1 MVGRIETA
9 AVLGAGVMGSAIAA
23 HFAGA
28 GIKTHLLD
36 IVPPN
41 LDDAKKDDPK
51 ARNGFALN
59 GIKNALKAKPA
70 AFYDPDAAR
79 LITAGNLED
88 HLDRLSECDLVVE
101 AVIERMDIKQSLFA
115 KIAPK
120 LKDDALLASNTS
132 GLCIADMCSELDE
145 DLQKRFFVM
154 HFFNPVRY
162 MRLLEL
168 VPGPKTEPAVMARAA
183 SFGELLGKGIVY
195 GKDTPNFVANRI
207 GVYSMM
213 QCFSSMQDAGLSI
226 EEVDKIAGK
235 PMGRPKSAA
244 FRTADVVGIDTLAH
258 VAKTCYDNLESDPER
273 DVFVVADWVQKLVE
287 SGRVGQ
293 KSKAG
298 FYKKEGKVIKVLDP
312 DTLEYRDPKKVRFD
326 SLGAVKGIE
335 DPGKRLKALVAGDD
349 VAAKFAWNGLARTLC
364 YSARLVGEIADDVVN
379 VDRAMRWGFNWD
391 LGPFEAW
398 DAIGVAESVARM
410 KEDGMDVPQWVV
422 DMVEGGQSN
431 FYAGTI
437 ASPEYFDTGSKK
449 LATIQADPHHI
460 NLAVLK
466 EDKRNVVKETIGA
479 SLVDIGDGVLCVE
492 VHTKMNTVDADV
504 IKMINEGVD
513 EAEKNFDALVIGNDG
528 PHFGAGANLL
538 MIFMAAQQK
547 EWGQIETMVKGFQ
560 DACQKMRYSPI
571 PVVSAPFHLTLG
583 GAAEIAMAADA
594 AQAYA
599 ETYMGLV
606 EVGVGLVPAGGGC
619 LRTVERFTDA
629 LAGIDG
635 VDPLKFVGT
644 GALNIA
650 MAKTGSG
657 AEDTRRLRYLLPTDG
672 ITLNRDHLLYSAKK
686 RALGMAGAGYRP
698 PRPRQFKA
706 AGYDAAMTIG
716 MQTWSMVE
724 GGWASEHDRLI
735 GNKVAHILCGG
746 AVSAG
751 ATLTEQDYLDLELE
765 AFLSLAGTEKSQAR
779 MQSILMNNKPLRN

>member
-1 MVGRIETA
+1 MVKRIETA

-41 LDDAKKDDPK
+41 IDEAKRDDPA
-51 ARNGFALN
+51 ARNAFALG

-88 HLDRLSECDLVVE
+88 HLERLSECDLVVE
-101 AVIERMDIKQSLFA
+101 AVIERMDIKRSLFA
-115 KIAPK
+115 KIAPQ
-120 LKDDALLASNTS
+120 LKDDAMLASNTS
-132 GLCIADMCSELDE
+132 GLCIADMCADLPEE
-145 DLQKRFFVM
+145 LQKRFFVM

-168 VPGPKTEPAVMARAA
+168 VPGPKTDSSVMAAAA

-213 QCFSSMQDAGLSI
+213 QCFGAMKDAGLSI
-226 EEVDKIAGK
+226 EEVDKIAGR
-235 PMGRPKSAA
+235 PLGRPKSAA

-258 VAKTCYDNLESDPER
+258 VAKTCYENLPDDPER
-273 DVFVVADWVQKLVE
+273 DVFQVATWVQKLVA

-312 DTLEYRDPKKVRFD
+312 DTLEYREQKKVRFD
-326 SLGAVKGIE
+326 SLGAVRGIE
-335 DPGKRLKALVAGDD
+335 DTGARIKALVGADD
-349 VAAKFAWNGLARTLC
+349 VAAKFAWDGLARTLC
-364 YSARLVGEIADDVVN
+364 YSARLLGEIADDVVN
-379 VDRAMRWGFNWD
+379 IDRAMRWGFNWD
-391 LGPFEAW
+391 LGPFEVW
-398 DAIGVAESVARM
+398 DAIGVRDSVGRM
-410 KEDGMDVPQWVV
+410 KEEGLNVPKWVT
-422 DMVEGGQSN
+422 DMLESGQET
-431 FYAGTI
+431 FYRGTPAAPEYYDSSATKI
-437 ASPEYFDTGSKK
+437 AS
-449 LATIQADPHHI
+449 IQGDPRHI
-460 NLAVLK
+460 NIAALK
-466 EDKRNVVKETIGA
+466 EDKRNVVKESIGA
-479 SLVDIGDGVLCVE
+479 SLVDLGDGVLCVE

-504 IKMINEGVD
+504 IQMINDGIE
-513 EAEKNFDALVIGNDG
+513 EAQKNFKGLVIGNDG

-547 EWGQIETMVKGFQ
+547 EWGQIETMVRGFQ
-560 DACQKMRYSPI
+560 DACQRMRYSGI
-571 PVVSAPFHLTLG
+571 PVVSAPFNLTLG

-594 AQAYA
+594 AQAHA

-619 LRTVERFTDA
+619 LRTVERFTDG

-635 VDPLKFVGT
+635 VDSLKFVGT

-672 ITLNRDHLLYSAKK
+672 ITLNRDHLLYSAKQ
-686 RALGMAGAGYRP
+686 RVLGLAGAGYTP
-698 PRPRQFKA
+698 PRPRVLKA
-706 AGYDAAMTIG
+706 AGFDAAMTIG
-716 MQTWSMVE
+716 MQTWGMVE
-724 GGWASEHDRLI
+724 GGWASEHDRHI
-735 GNKVAHILCGG
+735 ADKVAYIVCGG
-746 AVSAG
+746 NVSAG
-751 ATLTEQDYLDLELE
+751 TELSEEHYLDLERE